1 MSCLCSVILLFFVT
15 NIGHLKTV
23 YDVLPKHQYCF
34 YQVHVM
40 NLYPRHICENCMI
53 NVVVDAAKI
62 GNNFLM
68 GCTMTHACSQDT
80 LQRLVSFYKSVLWIE
95 HLLFQLLIKQAHPP
109 LKRRNMDYKEGGK
122 VPIGSI
128 IILCFI
134 PPSL

>member
-1 MSCLCSVILLFFVT
+1 
-15 NIGHLKTV
+15 
-23 YDVLPKHQYCF
+23 
-34 YQVHVM
+34 M

-62 GNNFLM
+62 GNNSLM

-80 LQRLVSFYKSVLWIE
+80 LQRLVSFYKTVLWIE

-128 IILCFI
+128 IILCF
-134 PPSL
+134 PPSFYHANTHTIALLLYLQV